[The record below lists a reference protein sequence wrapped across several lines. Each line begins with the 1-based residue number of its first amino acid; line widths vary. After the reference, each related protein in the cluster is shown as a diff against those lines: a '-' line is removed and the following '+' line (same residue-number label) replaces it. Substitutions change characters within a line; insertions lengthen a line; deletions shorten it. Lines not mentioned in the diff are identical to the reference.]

1 MSDSIPYSYIIP
13 YSFHSLRFLP
23 LIQEAVVP
31 PFYDPTHPPTHTT
44 MASGNKAN
52 ALKDA
57 MERAKQIAAKLQA
70 QKASEG
76 EDGGGSGGETRKR
89 VSKWEPAVEPE
100 VKKSALA
107 NFTGM
112 ADPKALAQQVAAN
125 LVAKAAA
132 GMGFELVEETTIPN
146 NLVGLVI
153 GRGGCLS
160 QFIFKIS
167 YFLRHMIL

>member
-1 MSDSIPYSYIIP
+1 
-13 YSFHSLRFLP
+13 
-23 LIQEAVVP
+23 
-31 PFYDPTHPPTHTT
+31 

-70 QKASEG
+70 QKAAG
-76 EDGGGSGGETRKR
+76 DDDDGSGSGETRKR
-89 VSKWEPAVEPE
+89 VSKWDPAPAEPD

-112 ADPKALAQQVAAN
+112 TDPKVLAQQVAAN
-125 LVAKAAA
+125 LVAKA
-132 GMGFELVEETTIPN
+132 GMGFELVEEAAIPN

-153 GRGGCLS
+153 GRG
-160 QFIFKIS
+160 KS
-167 YFLRHMIL
+167 YFREGKVLSFFLRAK